1 MFDKRA
7 GSGSAKSLSSVG
19 VLNGGV
25 PSFSVSGVSLVE
37 MLVAVALLSLVSI
50 AALQLV
56 RMTKN
61 TMVGAEGTISQQQRS
76 EAIAAYI
83 YKDFALG
90 NLRDDVRSQ
99 VYRNSDMPDDL
110 RGGMGITVVSLFG
123 QTSRMKGTGP
133 RCPLTEA
140 TDPANAVFKLN
151 TACIMPGGESI
162 IVHIN
167 RLLENG
173 IKITTGLEGGAG
185 RCSISKPVEI
195 DQLTGIATVTVDD
208 PSCLASGADLVSSDR
223 SIV

>member
-1 MFDKRA
+1 MLDKRA

-19 VLNGGV
+19 VLHGGV

-90 NLRDDVRSQ
+90 NLRGLAHQ
-99 VYRNSDMPDDL
+99 VTRDM
-110 RGGMGITVVSLFG
+110 
-123 QTSRMKGTGP
+123 SRFREFCQGADNGTG
-133 RCPLTEA
+133 
-140 TDPANAVFKLN
+140 
-151 TACIMPGGESI
+151 
-162 IVHIN
+162 
-167 RLLENG
+167 
-173 IKITTGLEGGAG
+173 
-185 RCSISKPVEI
+185 
-195 DQLTGIATVTVDD
+195 
-208 PSCLASGADLVSSDR
+208 
-223 SIV
+223 